1 MIRLLTAGESHGPA
15 VTTILEGIPAG
26 LRLTPDDINHD
37 LTRRQKGF
45 GSGARMKIEKDQ
57 VQILGGVMGGA
68 TIGSP
73 ISLHINNLDHVK
85 WRNKAVSPLTTPRPG
100 HADLTGAIKYG
111 YKDLRYSLER
121 ASARETTARVA
132 AAAICRKLLI
142 EFGIKIGSYVTDI
155 GSVQAQLEGVPIEKR
170 ISLSEQSDVRCPD
183 PKASEEMRKHI
194 RVIMQD
200 KDTLGGVFEV
210 VALGVPP
217 GLGSYVHWDRRI
229 EALLAKA
236 ILSIHAIKGVEIGPA
251 FDNAHKRGTNVH
263 DEIILE
269 GDTITRNTNRAGGTE
284 GGVTTGQPLVL
295 RAAMKPL
302 STTLNPLQT
311 VDLATGKPSPTTY
324 ERSDFCAVPRAA
336 VVGEEMVAIVL
347 ADELLRKI
355 GGDSLEE
362 MHPRFSALRRAS
374 LNDIVMDNEPTIF
387 WS

>member
-26 LRLTPDDINHD
+26 LRLAPDDINHD
-37 LTRRQKGF
+37 LARRQKGF
-45 GSGARMKIEKDQ
+45 GSGGRMKIEKDQ
-57 VQILGGVMGGA
+57 VQILSGVMSGI

-73 ISLHINNLDHVK
+73 ISLQINNLDHVK
-85 WRNKAVSPLTTPRPG
+85 WKDKAVPALTTPRPG

-111 YKDLRYSLER
+111 YNDLRYSLER

-132 AAAICRKLLI
+132 AASVCRKLLN
-142 EFGIKIGSYVTDI
+142 EFGIKIGSYVTEI
-155 GSVQAQLEGVPIEKR
+155 GSIKAQVDDIPIEQR

-183 PKASEEMRKHI
+183 DKASQDMRQHI
-194 RVIMQD
+194 RKIMQD

-217 GLGSYVHWDRRI
+217 GLGSYVHWDRKI
-229 EALLAKA
+229 EAILAKA

-251 FDNAHKRGTNVH
+251 FDNSRKRGTEVH

-269 GDTITRNTNRAGGTE
+269 GDSITRNTNRAGGTE

-295 RAAMKPL
+295 RAAMKPI

-311 VDLATGKPSPTTY
+311 VDLATGKPGPTTY

-336 VVGEEMVAIVL
+336 VVGEAMVAFVL

-355 GGDSLEE
+355 GGDSLNE
-362 MHPRFSALRRAS
+362 MHPRFNALPQAS
-374 LNDIVMDNEPTIF
+374 LNDITINNEPTIF
-387 WS
+387 W

>member
-26 LRLTPDDINHD
+26 LQLAPDDINHD
-37 LTRRQKGF
+37 LARRQKGF
-45 GSGARMKIEKDQ
+45 GSGGRMKIEKDQ
-57 VQILGGVMGGA
+57 VQILSGVMSGI
-68 TIGSP
+68 TVGSP

-85 WRNKAVSPLTTPRPG
+85 WKDKAIPALTTPRPG

-111 YKDLRYSLER
+111 YRDLRYSLER

-142 EFGIKIGSYVTDI
+142 EFGITIGSYVTDI
-155 GSVQAQLEGVPIEKR
+155 GNIQAQVEDIPIEQR

-183 PKASEEMRKHI
+183 QKASEEMRKHI
-194 RVIMQD
+194 REIMQD

-217 GLGSYVHWDRRI
+217 GLGSYVHWDRKI
-229 EALLAKA
+229 EGILSKA

-251 FDNAHKRGTNVH
+251 FDNSRKRGTQVH
-263 DEIILE
+263 DEIILD
-269 GDTITRNTNRAGGTE
+269 GDVITRNTNRAGGTE
-284 GGVTTGQPLVL
+284 GGITTGQPLVL
-295 RAAMKPL
+295 RAAMKPI

-311 VDLATGKPSPTTY
+311 VDLATGKPGPTTY

-336 VVGEEMVAIVL
+336 VVGEAMVAIVL

-362 MHPRFSALRRAS
+362 MQPRFSSLRRAS
-374 LNDIVMDNEPTIF
+374 LNDITMDNEPTIF
-387 WS
+387 W

>member
-26 LRLTPDDINHD
+26 LRLAPDDINHD
-37 LTRRQKGF
+37 LARRQKGF
-45 GSGARMKIEKDQ
+45 GSGGRMKIEKDQ
-57 VQILGGVMGGA
+57 VQILSGVMSGI
-68 TIGSP
+68 TVGSP
-73 ISLHINNLDHVK
+73 ISLQINNLDHVK
-85 WRNKAVSPLTTPRPG
+85 WKDKAVPALTTPRPG

-111 YKDLRYSLER
+111 YNDLRYSLER

-132 AAAICRKLLI
+132 AASVCRKLLN
-142 EFGIKIGSYVTDI
+142 EFGIKIGSYVTEI
-155 GSVQAQLEGVPIEKR
+155 GSIKAQVDDIPIEQR

-183 PKASEEMRKHI
+183 DKASEDMRQHI
-194 RVIMQD
+194 RKIMQD

-217 GLGSYVHWDRRI
+217 GLGSYVHWDRKI
-229 EALLAKA
+229 EAILAKA

-251 FDNAHKRGTNVH
+251 FDNSRKRGTEVH

-269 GDTITRNTNRAGGTE
+269 GDSITRNTNRAGGTE

-295 RAAMKPL
+295 RAAMKPI

-311 VDLATGKPSPTTY
+311 VDLATGKPGPTTY

-336 VVGEEMVAIVL
+336 VVGEAMVAFVL

-355 GGDSLEE
+355 GGDSLNE
-362 MHPRFSALRRAS
+362 MHPRFNALPQAS
-374 LNDIVMDNEPTIF
+374 LNDITINNEPTIF
-387 WS
+387 W

>member
-26 LRLTPDDINHD
+26 LRLAPDDINHD
-37 LTRRQKGF
+37 LARRQKGF
-45 GSGARMKIEKDQ
+45 GSGGRMKIEKDQ
-57 VQILGGVMGGA
+57 VQILSGVMSGI
-68 TIGSP
+68 TVGSP
-73 ISLHINNLDHVK
+73 ISLQINNLDHVK
-85 WRNKAVSPLTTPRPG
+85 WKDKAVPALTTPRPG

-111 YKDLRYSLER
+111 YNDLRYSLER

-132 AAAICRKLLI
+132 AASVCRKLLN
-142 EFGIKIGSYVTDI
+142 EFGIKIGSYVTEI
-155 GSVQAQLEGVPIEKR
+155 GSIKAQVDDIPIEQR

-183 PKASEEMRKHI
+183 DKASQDMRQHI
-194 RVIMQD
+194 RKIMQD

-217 GLGSYVHWDRRI
+217 GLGSYVHWDRKI
-229 EALLAKA
+229 EAILAKA

-251 FDNAHKRGTNVH
+251 FDNSRKRGTEVH

-269 GDTITRNTNRAGGTE
+269 GDSITRNTNRAGGTE

-295 RAAMKPL
+295 RAAMKPI

-311 VDLATGKPSPTTY
+311 VDLSTGKPGPTTY

-336 VVGEEMVAIVL
+336 VVGEAMVAFVL

-355 GGDSLEE
+355 GGDSLNE
-362 MHPRFSALRRAS
+362 MHPRFNALPQAS
-374 LNDIVMDNEPTIF
+374 LNDITINNEPTIF
-387 WS
+387 W

>member
-26 LRLTPDDINHD
+26 LRLAPDDINHD
-37 LTRRQKGF
+37 LARRQKGF
-45 GSGARMKIEKDQ
+45 GSGGRMKIEKDQ
-57 VQILGGVMGGA
+57 VQILSGVMSGI
-68 TIGSP
+68 TVGSP
-73 ISLHINNLDHVK
+73 ISLQINNLDHVK
-85 WRNKAVSPLTTPRPG
+85 WKDKAVPALTTPRPG

-111 YKDLRYSLER
+111 YNDLRYSLER

-132 AAAICRKLLI
+132 AASVCRKLLN
-142 EFGIKIGSYVTDI
+142 EFGIKIGSYVTEI
-155 GSVQAQLEGVPIEKR
+155 GSIKAQVDDIPIEQR
-170 ISLSEQSDVRCPD
+170 VSLSEQSDVRCPD
-183 PKASEEMRKHI
+183 DKASEDMRQHI
-194 RVIMQD
+194 RKIMQD

-217 GLGSYVHWDRRI
+217 GLGSYVHWDRKI
-229 EALLAKA
+229 EAILAKA

-251 FDNAHKRGTNVH
+251 FDNSRKRGTEVH

-269 GDTITRNTNRAGGTE
+269 GDSITRNTNRAGGTE

-295 RAAMKPL
+295 RAAMKPI

-311 VDLATGKPSPTTY
+311 VDLATGKPGPTTY

-336 VVGEEMVAIVL
+336 VVGEAMVAFVL

-355 GGDSLEE
+355 GGDSLNE
-362 MHPRFSALRRAS
+362 MHPRFNALPQAS
-374 LNDIVMDNEPTIF
+374 LNDITINNEPTIF
-387 WS
+387 W

>member
-15 VTTILEGIPAG
+15 VTAILEGIPAG
-26 LRLTPDDINHD
+26 LRLAPDDINHD
-37 LTRRQKGF
+37 LARRQKGF
-45 GSGARMKIEKDQ
+45 GSGGRMKIEKDQ
-57 VQILGGVMGGA
+57 VQILSGVMSGI
-68 TIGSP
+68 TVGSP
-73 ISLHINNLDHVK
+73 ISLQINNLDHVK
-85 WRNKAVSPLTTPRPG
+85 WKDKAVPALTTPRPG

-111 YKDLRYSLER
+111 YNDLRYSLER

-132 AAAICRKLLI
+132 AASVCRKLLS
-142 EFGIKIGSYVTDI
+142 EFGIKIGSYVTEI
-155 GSVQAQLEGVPIEKR
+155 GSIKAQVDDIPIEQR

-183 PKASEEMRKHI
+183 DKASQDMRQHI
-194 RVIMQD
+194 RKIMQD

-217 GLGSYVHWDRRI
+217 GLGSYVHWDRKI
-229 EALLAKA
+229 EAILAKA

-251 FDNAHKRGTNVH
+251 FDNSRKRGTEVH

-269 GDTITRNTNRAGGTE
+269 GDSITRNTNRAGGTE

-295 RAAMKPL
+295 RAAMKPI

-311 VDLATGKPSPTTY
+311 VDLATGKPGPTTY

-336 VVGEEMVAIVL
+336 VVGEAMVAFVL

-355 GGDSLEE
+355 GGDSLNE
-362 MHPRFSALRRAS
+362 MHPRFNALPQAS
-374 LNDIVMDNEPTIF
+374 LNDITINNEPTIF
-387 WS
+387 W

>member
-26 LRLTPDDINHD
+26 LQLAPDDINHD
-37 LTRRQKGF
+37 LARRQKGF
-45 GSGARMKIEKDQ
+45 GSGGRMKIEKDQ
-57 VQILGGVMGGA
+57 VQILSGVMSGI
-68 TIGSP
+68 TVGSP

-85 WRNKAVSPLTTPRPG
+85 WKDKAIPALTTPRPG

-111 YKDLRYSLER
+111 YSDLRYSLER

-155 GSVQAQLEGVPIEKR
+155 GNIQAEVEDIPIEQR

-183 PKASEEMRKHI
+183 QKASEEMRKHI
-194 RVIMQD
+194 REIMQD

-217 GLGSYVHWDRRI
+217 GLGSHVHWDRKI
-229 EALLAKA
+229 EGILSKA

-251 FDNAHKRGTNVH
+251 FDNSRKRGTQVH
-263 DEIILE
+263 DEIILD
-269 GDTITRNTNRAGGTE
+269 GDAITRNTNRAGGTE
-284 GGVTTGQPLVL
+284 GGITTGQPLVL
-295 RAAMKPL
+295 RAAMKPI

-311 VDLATGKPSPTTY
+311 VDLATGKPGPTTY

-336 VVGEEMVAIVL
+336 VVGEAMVAIVL

-362 MHPRFSALRRAS
+362 MQPRFSSLRRAS
-374 LNDIVMDNEPTIF
+374 LNDITMDNEPTIF
-387 WS
+387 W